1 MRKTLFLL
9 LVLFSISVS
18 AANDGIS
25 FIKDSTLV
33 DALSKAKQEN
43 KLLFIDCYTTWCGP
57 CKYMEKN
64 VFPLKEV
71 GDFYNK
77 HFVCWKM
84 DMETP
89 EGALIKNKYN
99 VRGYPTYL
107 FLNGDG
113 ELVHRGLGSFSDFK
127 MFVSH
132 LGETALD
139 STKNYLGVKTKVRF
153 GDRSAETL
161 LKYVQANPYASDN
174 ESLINQHFALVADSD
189 KLSANSWYLFK
200 QHVNST
206 DAPIFKFFVDNKQ
219 KYESVYGQKE
229 VADKMVDIFNTC
241 YREDSI
247 KYNAL
252 KSIDPVLFEKNKLM
266 NDFYFTLDLW
276 KYQLPKDD
284 KVIWKRLTVKMLEFL
299 DREDVPTP
307 GDLNNMSWFV
317 YENYKKF
324 KDVAILKKAA
334 EWSKRSLLV
343 EPENDQFIDTYAHI
357 IFDLGQKKEAIKYE
371 EKALKKAEEMKDK
384 GQIEWYGGELKKF
397 KGKK

>member
-1 MRKTLFLL
+1 M
-9 LVLFSISVS
+9 
-18 AANDGIS
+18 
-25 FIKDSTLV
+25 
-33 DALSKAKQEN
+33 
-43 KLLFIDCYTTWCGP
+43 
-57 CKYMEKN
+57 
-64 VFPLKEV
+64 
-71 GDFYNK
+71 
-77 HFVCWKM
+77 
-84 DMETP
+84 
-89 EGALIKNKYN
+89 
-99 VRGYPTYL
+99 
-107 FLNGDG
+107 
-113 ELVHRGLGSFSDFK
+113 
-127 MFVSH
+127 
-132 LGETALD
+132 
-139 STKNYLGVKTKVRF
+139 RF

-206 DAPIFKFFVDNKQ
+206 DAPIFKFFVENKQ

-229 VADKMVDIFNTC
+229 VAVKMVDIFNTC

-284 KVIWKRLTVKMLEFL
+284 KVIWKRLTVKMMEFL

-384 GQIEWYGGELKKF
+384 GQIEWYGGELQKF